1 MALSNKKQKGLDST
15 KKCKSCDLVQDYT
28 LFPDSGKTSKVTG
41 EPYRRKECRE
51 CYNFRKNVYKK
62 NKKRTLKIIK
72 EHLFCVGCGYSKQ
85 SSVFFTTSALE
96 FHHKDGNKE
105 HNISNMIQQ
114 FGFSLK
120 KIVEEINK
128 TIIVCCKC
136 HREHHYGNRSF
147 KKNKKLNIVYKKVK
161 KLYNK
166 ILEMNK

>member
-1 MALSNKKQKGLDST
+1 MKQNNLNPIR
-15 KKCKSCDLVQDYT
+15 KCKSCELTQDYT
-28 LFPDSGKTSKVTG
+28 LFPDSGKVSNVTG

-51 CYNFRKNVYKK
+51 CYNLRKRNYKR

-72 EHLFCVGCGYSKQ
+72 ENLCCVGCGYSKQ
-85 SSVFFTTSALE
+85 NNIFFTTSALE

-114 FGFSLK
+114 FGFSLE

-128 TIIVCCKC
+128 TIIVCCMC

-147 KKNKKLNIVYKKVK
+147 KENKKLNIDYKKVQ
-161 KLYNK
+161 KLYDK
-166 ILEMNK
+166 ILKDV